1 MSLGHTI
8 VLPSLPAIPATV
20 ILLLLIAVQLLPAG
34 LVVTLVVALVVT
46 LAVVS
51 AVVAVLVK
59 DHKGSNH
66 SWHPSAASE
75 DESDEKRPAPLVDHG
90 KRRED
95 NSQKYSHARHNSLS
109 FKC

>member
-1 MSLGHTI
+1 MPAALA
-8 VLPSLPAIPATV
+8 VLVAWW
-20 ILLLLIAVQLLPAG
+20 LIAIELLPAG
-34 LVVTLVVALVVT
+34 LVIALVVALVVT

-66 SWHPSAASE
+66 SRHPSAASE
-75 DESDEKRPAPLVDHG
+75 DESDEKRSAPLVDHG

-95 NSQKYSHARHNSLS
+95 NSQKYSEARHNSLS